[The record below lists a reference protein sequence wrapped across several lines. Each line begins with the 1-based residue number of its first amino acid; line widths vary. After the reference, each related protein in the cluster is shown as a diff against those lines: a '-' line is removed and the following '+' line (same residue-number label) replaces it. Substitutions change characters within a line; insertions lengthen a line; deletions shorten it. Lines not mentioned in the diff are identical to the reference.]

1 MTEMAGKR
9 LTYSEA
15 GVDISTGD
23 QATKKIG
30 RLVESTYNKNVLS
43 EIGAFGALFS
53 AKFPE
58 YKNPVLISS
67 ADGVGTK
74 LKIAFMMDKH
84 DTVGEDL
91 VNHCVNDI
99 LVHGAVPLYFLDY
112 FGTGKLKTG
121 VVEKVISGLARSCA
135 ANKCALIGGE
145 TAEMPGFYQRGEYDL
160 AGFIVGVVDR
170 KKIVDGSGIRPGQV
184 IIGLESSGLHTNG
197 YSLVRKLF
205 FDHLRYK
212 PSRKIPELGCT
223 LGAELLRVHRSY
235 FGVISR
241 LLQRVKVRGLAHITG
256 GGIPGNLV
264 RILPRGCRADI
275 NTASWTPSPIFELIA
290 KLGRVANDEMFRTFN
305 MGIGMTVV
313 LASDDVDR
321 ALRLFRR
328 HRLSATVI
336 GEVVSGARRVILR

>member
-1 MTEMAGKR
+1 MAGER
-9 LTYSEA
+9 LTYKDA
-15 GVDISTGD
+15 GVDISGGD
-23 QATKKIG
+23 RAKKAIG
-30 RLVESTYNKNVLS
+30 KLVKSTYNKSVLS
-43 EIGAFGALFS
+43 EIGAFGGLFS
-53 AKFPE
+53 ARFPG

-99 LVHGAVPLYFLDY
+99 LVHGATPLYFLDY

-121 VVEKVISGLARSCA
+121 VVEKVVSGLARGCS

-160 AGFIVGVVDR
+160 AGFIVGVIE
-170 KKIVDGSGIRPGQV
+170 KAKIIDGSVTRPGNV

-223 LGAELLRVHRSY
+223 LGQELLRVHRSY
-235 FGVISR
+235 FGVIGR

-264 RILPRGCRADI
+264 RILPSGCRADI
-275 NTASWTPSPIFELIA
+275 DIAGWTPLPIFNLIA
-290 KLGRVANDEMFRTFN
+290 KLGRVTSDEMFRTFN

-313 LASDDVDR
+313 LDSGDVDK
-321 ALRLFRR
+321 ALRLFKR
-328 HRLSATVI
+328 HKLPATVI
-336 GEVVSGARRVILR
+336 GEIVSGARRVTLR